1 MEKTGPKA
9 VVPAVDQKLPTERGT
24 ERGLNSIL
32 SFGTDFARDRG
43 RSPTRGRSFSRASR
57 TLAKRRP
64 HHQLQPHRAADA
76 TVIRVVGEQ

>member
-9 VVPAVDQKLPTERGT
+9 VVQAVDQKLPTERGT

-43 RSPTRGRSFSRASR
+43 RSPTQGRSFSPASR